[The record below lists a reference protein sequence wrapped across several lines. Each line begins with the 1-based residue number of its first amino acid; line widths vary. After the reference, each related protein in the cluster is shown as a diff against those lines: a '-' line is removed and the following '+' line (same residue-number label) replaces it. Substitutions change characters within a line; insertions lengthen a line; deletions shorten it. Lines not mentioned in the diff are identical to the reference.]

1 MPEADTTSRQSALR
15 HWAAERHGVAPD
27 ALDLHLAAD
36 DASFRRYFRLVLAD
50 GTRRILMDA
59 PPDKEDSAPF
69 VAIARRWA
77 DADLPV
83 PRLHAVD
90 LDTGFLELEDLGDTP
105 LQLCFGASEAPATL
119 AWHDRALTLLDALQN
134 RAEPVGLPAYDA
146 DLLGRELDLFPVW
159 CLDHWLTLTPPP
171 SWPTLRQQLID
182 NALAQ
187 PVVTVHRDFDAMNL
201 MVADDDLHLIDF
213 QDAVAGPLSYD
224 LISLLHGRYCRFPA
238 SRRHAWIEAF
248 RQRAMADGRLDDID
262 ASSFQRWA
270 AGMAVQRALKVIGI
284 FCRLTLRDG
293 RQGYLARVPHFL
305 DHLEDALAE
314 QDEFAD
320 FRDWVAYTLRP
331 ALLAKLE
338 AQGIAWER
346 VA

>member
-15 HWAAERHGVAPD
+15 RWAAERHGIAPD
-27 ALDLHLAAD
+27 ALDLRLAAD
-36 DASFRRYFRLVLAD
+36 DASFRRYFRLTLAD

-77 DADLPV
+77 DAGLPV
-83 PRLHAVD
+83 PHLHEVD
-90 LDTGFLELEDLGDTP
+90 LDVGFLEIEDLGDTP
-105 LQLCFGASEAPATL
+105 LQHCFEASEAPTTL

-134 RAEPVGLPAYDA
+134 RADPQGLPAYDA
-146 DLLGRELDLFPVW
+146 ELLGRELDLFTTW
-159 CLDHWLTLTPPP
+159 CLDRWLALAAPP
-171 SWPTLRQQLID
+171 SWPALRQRLID
-182 NALAQ
+182 TALAQ

-201 MVADDDLHLIDF
+201 MVVDDALYLIDF

-224 LISLLHGRYCRFPA
+224 LVSLLHGRYCRFPA
-238 SRRHAWIEAF
+238 SRRRAWIEAF
-248 RQRAMADGRLDDID
+248 RQRAMTDGRLSDIEPSRFHHWV
-262 ASSFQRWA
+262 ACMA
-270 AGMAVQRALKVIGI
+270 AQRAIKVIGI

-293 RQGYLARVPHFL
+293 RQGYLARLPHFL

-314 QDEFAD
+314 LDEFTD
-320 FRDWVAYTLRP
+320 FRVWVADILRP
-331 ALLAKLE
+331 ALLARLE
-338 AQGIAWER
+338 AQGVAWES